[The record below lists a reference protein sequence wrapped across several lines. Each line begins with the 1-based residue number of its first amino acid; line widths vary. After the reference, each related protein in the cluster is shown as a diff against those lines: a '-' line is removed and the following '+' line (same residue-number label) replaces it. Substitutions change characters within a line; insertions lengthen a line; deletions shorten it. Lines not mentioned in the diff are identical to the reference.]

1 MSFNKLVNQL
11 ECHRRVLFLSL
22 LAMMFLRCETKEL
35 EFIQPYQFVNE
46 EFDDVGE
53 LPPIIESEPVI
64 VEPELPQVNEPE
76 SNQIILEDLE
86 EAESEEDIEES
97 SITILEKV
105 GEFVLAEPEESSEI
119 VQEQA
124 NNLTEEE
131 ILEFFDENFEISAD
145 LLAVAQNARQ
155 NDNIGDLF
163 PDLDIPFDLEDLDL
177 DARKDFNTT
186 LQKELFLANLRIA
199 TLVGPCADA
208 ARASYQSAV
217 SRLESTRG
225 TQLTTAETNYQNR
238 LNLAQQ
244 RLEGRNAA
252 SLSLFQQRLQAGQS
266 SISRLLRAANNV
278 SRFNSRLASFYRLY
292 ALIYMV
298 NLRDTLGRSYTLSLT
313 ANQNAFN
320 REIADALV
328 LRNET
333 ITTVNENYNTELVRV
348 DNVLRAALDTCHNQG
363 AGN

>member
-1 MSFNKLVNQL
+1 MNFNKLVNRL

-53 LPPIIESEPVI
+53 LPPIVEPEPVI
-64 VEPELPQVNEPE
+64 EEPELPQVAEPKNTE
-76 SNQIILEDLE
+76 PLLEDLDA
-86 EAESEEDIEES
+86 AESDADIDES

-105 GEFVLAEPEESSEI
+105 AVFVEESEETSEEI
-119 VQEQA
+119 QEQA

-131 ILEFFDENFEISAD
+131 ISEFFDESFEISSE
-145 LLAVAQNARQ
+145 LLELAEEANQNA
-155 NDNIGDLF
+155 DIGDLF
-163 PDLDIPFDLEDLDL
+163 PGLDIPLDLEDLEFDS
-177 DARKDFNTT
+177 RKDFNTS
-186 LQKELFLANLRIA
+186 LHKELFLANLRIA

-208 ARASYQSAV
+208 ARASYQSAI
-217 SRLESTRG
+217 SRLESTRS

-244 RLEGRNAA
+244 RLADRNAA
-252 SLSLFQQRLQAGQS
+252 SLILFQERLQAGQATVTR
-266 SISRLLRAANNV
+266 ILRAANNV
-278 SRFNSRLASFYRLY
+278 SRFNSRFASIYRYY

-298 NLRDTLGRSYTLSLT
+298 NLRSVVGRAYTLSLT
-313 ANQNAFN
+313 ANQNTFN
-320 REIADALV
+320 RESADALV

-333 ITTVNENYNTELVRV
+333 ITTINANYNTELVRV
-348 DNVLRAALDTCHNQG
+348 DNLLQTALDTCHNQG